1 MIWRP
6 LSKTP
11 ERSPD
16 GDSKRLAFCTKLM
29 LKYARK
35 QIEFQKPGHTMKV
48 DLIETIQLSESV
60 VGGFVDAL
68 GYSVVAELSVGGFF
82 TVFEVAG
89 QRVDHW
95 R

>member
-1 MIWRP
+1 
-6 LSKTP
+6 
-11 ERSPD
+11 
-16 GDSKRLAFCTKLM
+16 
-29 LKYARK
+29 
-35 QIEFQKPGHTMKV
+35 MKV
-48 DLIETIQLSESV
+48 DLIETIQLSVSV